1 MGASQR
7 PRRRRAGEDT
17 GPAMLIVFIG
27 PPGAGK
33 GTQSERLVRD
43 LELPHLSTGEMLRD
57 AMQDQ
62 TPLGCEVSE
71 YMHGGQL
78 VPDDLVVNIVKQRL
92 DEPDCRSGCL
102 LDGFPRTLHQA
113 EQLQAFLTA
122 RGTPLDVAVALM
134 VDRRELVRRLLGRQR
149 NDDAPET
156 IAQRL
161 AVFQA
166 ETAPVLDYYRERDLL
181 LTVDGM
187 QPPDIVYAD
196 IQAGLRRFRRP
207 KPLVP
212 PARNA
217 NDS

>member
-1 MGASQR
+1 
-7 PRRRRAGEDT
+7 
-17 GPAMLIVFIG
+17 MLIVFIG

-43 LELPHLSTGEMLRD
+43 LNLPHLSTGEMLRD
-57 AMQDQ
+57 AMQNE

-71 YMHGGQL
+71 YMQSGQL

-92 DEPDCRSGCL
+92 EESDCRDGCL
-102 LDGFPRTLHQA
+102 LDGFPRTLYQA
-113 EQLQAFLTA
+113 EQLQDFLTA
-122 RGTPLDVAVALM
+122 RGTPLDVALSLT

-181 LTVDGM
+181 LTINGM

-196 IQAGLRRFRRP
+196 IQAGMRSFLQS
-207 KPLVP
+207 KPINP
-212 PARNA
+212 PAANA
-217 NDS
+217 DEP